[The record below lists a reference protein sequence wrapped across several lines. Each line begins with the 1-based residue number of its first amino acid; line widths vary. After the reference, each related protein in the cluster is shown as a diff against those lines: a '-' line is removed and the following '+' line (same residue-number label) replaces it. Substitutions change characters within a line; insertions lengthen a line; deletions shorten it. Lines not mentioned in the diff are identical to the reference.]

1 MTGPAPDVAA
11 STRQLRAALD
21 RIATALTAAD
31 LSTLLAAEA
40 DLEVALRRLA
50 SLPPGLSITDRE
62 NIRLE
67 IRHARGS
74 LQRCRALGGVLL
86 DVVRTSLEAQGRG
99 PGYGREADPAAGY
112 TRRAV
117 DTRG

>member
-21 RIATALTAAD
+21 RIASALTSAD
-31 LSTLLAAEA
+31 LSTLLSAEA
-40 DLEVALRRLA
+40 DLELALRRLA
-50 SLPPGLSITDRE
+50 SLPPGLPTTDQE
-62 NIRLE
+62 NLRLE
-67 IRHARGS
+67 IRQARAS

-86 DVVRTSLEAQGRG
+86 DVVRLSLEAQGRG

-112 TRRAV
+112 GRRAV

>member
-1 MTGPAPDVAA
+1 VTAPPPDVAA

-21 RIATALTAAD
+21 RIATALTSAD

-40 DLEVALRRLA
+40 DLELALRRLA
-50 SLPPGLSITDRE
+50 SLPPGLTSSDRE
-62 NIRLE
+62 NVRLE
-67 IRHARGS
+67 IRNARAS

-86 DVVRTSLEAQGRG
+86 DVVRVSLDAQGRG

-112 TRRAV
+112 ARRAV